1 MRHTRP
7 PRHPVRTFGLWALGS
22 AIAYLIVREMMTET
36 GEQAVQAAGP
46 TTPSTLAPSGQREV
60 ERDNGDMEEQ
70 LDKAVDATFPASD
83 PISMQFE

>member
-1 MRHTRP
+1 MKQARSTT
-7 PRHPVRTFGLWALGS
+7 HPVRTLGLWALGG

-36 GEQAVQAAGP
+36 GEQAVQAVGP
-46 TTPSTLAPSGQREV
+46 TTPSTLAPSSRRDV
-60 ERDNGDMEEQ
+60 ERENGDQEEQ

>member
-1 MRHTRP
+1 MPSPRP
-7 PRHPVRTFGLWALGS
+7 ATHPVRTFGLWALGG

-36 GEQAVQAAGP
+36 GEQAVQSVGP
-46 TTPSTLAPSGQREV
+46 TTPSTLAPSSRRDV
-60 ERDNGDMEEQ
+60 ERENGDMEEQ